1 MRFNLPIE
9 LLLHQI
15 SLLGFLRPV
24 RIRLPLVAIA
34 QINGPLD
41 DLHNKQAVIRL
52 MLGLLSE
59 SLLGSLNA
67 WKRRALGTTS
77 IWKLD

>member
-24 RIRLPLVAIA
+24 RIRRPLVAIA

-52 MLGLLSE
+52 MLGLLS
-59 SLLGSLNA
+59 
-67 WKRRALGTTS
+67 
-77 IWKLD
+77 